1 MRWYKLE
8 IRRTAVD
15 RWQVLSELSAANP
28 AALRLT
34 ANISVFSADQYAPV
48 IIRLDN
54 VLPQYQTRYRNISGW
69 QIRLS
74 AGLYGGVI
82 GQTASM
88 GYIVVGT
95 VYDMLQDPVAS
106 DGTANVMAIRI
117 YPPLFLQAAGAA
129 VVSGMIGRNS
139 SVGDSVAGILR
150 RAGYTVQVSSGAVAI
165 RAGESQ
171 HWQDWTVQEIMR
183 FLRANYGIVTAYR
196 AGVLCLM
203 TTSDVAGSAPRQIR
217 YEDVIGQPVG
227 RSVVPGAGE
236 REIVTQMTVR
246 LHMRPDLA
254 YGDRITLAN
263 RRMDVSQGFADVM
276 AGWTT
281 GQITYSGS
289 WVITSLVYQLD
300 SRGLGESAWSVGVQC
315 VAAPES
321 LLGIS

>member
-8 IRRTAVD
+8 IRRTPAE
-15 RWQVLSELSAANP
+15 RWQVLSELSVANP

-82 GQTASM
+82 GQNDSI

-95 VYDMLQDPVAS
+95 VYDMLQDPVANE
-106 DGTANVMAIRI
+106 GTSNVMSLRI
-117 YPPLFLQAAGAA
+117 YPPLFLQASGADF
-129 VVSGMIGRNS
+129 VSGMIGAQS
-139 SVGDSVAGILR
+139 SVGQSVAGILR
-150 RAGYTVQVSSGAVAI
+150 RAGYTVQVSSGASAI
-165 RAGESQ
+165 MAGETQ

-203 TTSDVAGSAPRQIR
+203 TASDVAALPVKHIK

-227 RSVVPGAGE
+227 RSVVPGAGG

-254 YGDRITLAN
+254 YGDRITLSN
-263 RRMDVSQGFADVM
+263 RRMDVSQGFSDVM
-276 AGWTT
+276 AGWTN

-300 SRGLGESAWSVGVQC
+300 SRGTGETAWSVGVQC

-321 LLGIS
+321 LLAIA